1 MGESYEIFK
10 TEKRFRSRNS
20 YISYV
25 NITAFFQNKIVFNCS
40 KTENFTH
47 ASVCI
52 PLILYTHDGKTMVYF
67 TIHD

>member
-10 TEKRFRSRNS
+10 TEKRFRSRNKL
-20 YISYV
+20 YFICKYYC
-25 NITAFFQNKIVFNCS
+25 FFQNKIVLKQ
-40 KTENFTH
+40 KTFTH

-52 PLILYTHDGKTMVYF
+52 HLILYTHDGKTMVYF